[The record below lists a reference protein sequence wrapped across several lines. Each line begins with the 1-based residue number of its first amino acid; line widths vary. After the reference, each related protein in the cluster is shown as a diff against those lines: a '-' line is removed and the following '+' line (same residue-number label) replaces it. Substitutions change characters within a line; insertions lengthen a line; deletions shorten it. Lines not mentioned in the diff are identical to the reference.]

1 MTEMSTIQKTADAW
15 SNLGDNYAASDVHKF
30 GPSLAK
36 LIALARPNE
45 HDICLDV
52 GTGAGHTA
60 VALAQSAKKVYGLD
74 PSEGMRKAAQEGYGY
89 LRNLEFVPG
98 SSEATSFPD
107 NTFDL
112 VTARHTLHHHPSM
125 PRTLAEIKRVLKPNG
140 RLVIVDE
147 ITPNESVNDW
157 YHALEVTRDPTHL
170 RAYYVDEWKVFIKDA
185 GLTWVVGDTD
195 TTYRLD
201 IESWIQRIKPNL
213 AQAEN
218 VRYLFR
224 EASSEAQKVFTIVYK
239 DGHPI
244 TFDMPMLVMLAIKSA

>member
-1 MTEMSTIQKTADAW
+1 MNSIQETANAW
-15 SNLGDNYAASDVHKF
+15 SKLGDNYATSNVHKF

-45 HDICLDV
+45 HDVCLDI

-60 VALAQSAKKVYGLD
+60 AALAQGAKKIYGLD
-74 PSEGMRKAAQEGYGY
+74 PSDGMRKAAQESYGQ
-89 LRNLEFVPG
+89 LENLEFVSG
-98 SSEATSFPD
+98 TSEQTGFPD
-107 NTFDL
+107 NTFDI

-125 PRTLAEIKRVLKPNG
+125 PRTLAEIKRVLKPGG

-147 ITPNESVNDW
+147 ITPNANVNDW

-170 RAYYVDEWKVFIKDA
+170 RAYFVHEWQDFIKDA
-185 GLTWVVGDTD
+185 GLTWIVGDRD
-195 TTYRLD
+195 TVYSLD
-201 IESWIQRIKPNL
+201 VESWIGRMKPNP

-224 EASSEAQKVFTIVYK
+224 EAPLLAKKTFTIVYK
-239 DGHPI
+239 EGNAI
-244 TFDMPMLVMLAIKSA
+244 TFDAPMIVVLVVKPE